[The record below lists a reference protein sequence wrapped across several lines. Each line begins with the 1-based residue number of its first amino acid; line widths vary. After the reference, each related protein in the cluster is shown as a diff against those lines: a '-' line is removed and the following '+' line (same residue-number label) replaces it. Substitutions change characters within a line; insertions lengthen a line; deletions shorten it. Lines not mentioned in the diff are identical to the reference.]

1 MFRKRS
7 YASATTS
14 LVAPGT
20 RVNGDVSFTGTLHVC
35 GTIEGSISVNDGSEG
50 MIVLSA
56 EGTVSGMISVPV
68 VAIDGHV
75 IGDIHATERLEL
87 AAQARIEGD
96 VYYRSLEMAAGAQV
110 NGRMVHCEEA
120 PRRLSGP
127 QTESPVAGQDLETGA
142 TALK

>member
-20 RVNGDVSFTGTLHVC
+20 RVCGDVNFTGTLHIC
-35 GTIEGSISVNDGSEG
+35 GSIEGSVSVSDGSEG
-50 MIVLSA
+50 MVVLSA
-56 EGTVSGMISVPV
+56 EGTVTGTISVPV

-75 IGDIHATERLEL
+75 VGDIHATERLEL

-127 QTESPVAGQDLETGA
+127 QTEIPVVGQDLETGA